1 MVPPDPS
8 HRLGGHMDLRGKLS
22 RTAFEA
28 ALTPAD
34 VMTSQVIQGAMISG
48 VLAFTLAV
56 AFMYT
61 RGAMLTPGDTDLETV
76 RMLTIVHLVFLT
88 VNVGLSLFF
97 TQRLFSPEG
106 MKDAL
111 ASDDP
116 EGAARRCVMQQRTAL
131 VARLAVLE
139 GSAFFGLAVCMIG
152 AMNGVL
158 RVTPAYWIN
167 LLSPFLLVSFGIATF
182 PSRERLVAWFEERF
196 LTP

>member
-1 MVPPDPS
+1 
-8 HRLGGHMDLRGKLS
+8 MDLRGKLS
-22 RTAFEA
+22 RSAFES
-28 ALTPAD
+28 ALTPAH

-48 VLAFTLAV
+48 VLTFTLAV

-61 RGAMLTPGDTDLETV
+61 RSGMLMPGATDLETI
-76 RMLTIVHLVFLT
+76 RTLTIVHLIFLV
-88 VNVGLSLFF
+88 VNLGLSFFF

-116 EGAARRCVMQQRTAL
+116 DAAAQRCVMQQRTAL
-131 VARLAVLE
+131 IARLAVLE

-158 RVTPAYWIN
+158 HETPAYWIN
-167 LLSPFLLVSFGIATF
+167 LLSPFLLISYGIATF

-196 LTP
+196 LMP